1 MLPYLTSNSTQNIIF
16 LSTAGVT
23 NALNFVHLFYD
34 TCTMWTYNTCTKA
47 KENVKK
53 NVCLSRNNHFI
64 VLTRVPLF
72 NIKFVYL
79 PKCNMFY
86 SINSPMG

>member
-1 MLPYLTSNSTQNIIF
+1 MQGF
-16 LSTAGVT
+16 AK
-23 NALNFVHLFYD
+23 ALNYVHLVNAFYD

-64 VLTRVPLF
+64 VSTRVPLF

-79 PKCNMFY
+79 PKRNMIY